1 MKNTLYKYILS
12 LVLALILLAPLS
24 VSAQSRW
31 GGGNRGGNGGS
42 ADYGDC
48 GSPDLVRTESGLCLP
63 SDRDTDI
70 TLTELIIRIINLLL
84 GVAFVV
90 AILFVVYGG
99 YQYVV
104 SGANPEL
111 AKKGRATIT
120 NALIGIAVIVLSY
133 VLVSVV
139 NNTLGNCTG
148 FFGGLVCR

>member
-24 VSAQSRW
+24 VSAQGSRW
-31 GGGNRGGNGGS
+31 GGGNRGGNGG
-42 ADYGDC
+42 ANYGDC

-63 SDRDTDI
+63 ANRDTNI
-70 TLTELIIRIINLLL
+70 TLAQFIIRIINLLL
-84 GVAFVV
+84 GVAFVI

-148 FFGGLVCR
+148 FFSGLVC